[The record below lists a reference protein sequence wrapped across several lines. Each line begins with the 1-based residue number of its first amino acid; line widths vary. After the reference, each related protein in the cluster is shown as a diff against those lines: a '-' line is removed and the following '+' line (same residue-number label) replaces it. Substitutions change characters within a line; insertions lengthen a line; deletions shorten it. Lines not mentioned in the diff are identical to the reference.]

1 MNDALAKA
9 PNDVVR
15 AILTALCSDEDIN
28 RRVNE
33 YLRKIA
39 NKTHPQI
46 SKSSKGSGSNARKRK
61 ATEDIKICVQCQ
73 SPFYEDEND
82 KKACKFHD
90 GYLEVDYDND
100 FWADHDEN
108 CHGTIDTPEMREENP
123 EGFEWDCCGKGGDT
137 NGCKRGPHKATG
149 AERGRYGDNSDG
161 EGTEEDDSE
170 GDD

>member
-1 MNDALAKA
+1 MYPEPKREAMALRWEGGQA
-9 PNDVVR
+9 PRKDFFS
-15 AILTALCSDEDIN
+15 SDP
-28 RRVNE
+28 
-33 YLRKIA
+33 A
-39 NKTHPQI
+39 
-46 SKSSKGSGSNARKRK
+46 SSKGSGSNARKRK